1 MGKSIIS
8 NHYKALLGK
17 MIKDKAPEK
26 AAPETEAGIFESI
39 HLLAEEKVSFGDEK
53 VRWLALNTKK
63 MIAKMMDAA
72 SFVTYDVKRNGN
84 IVSCEA
90 KFYWSD
96 DADHPAG
103 TGFVARDVTKRI
115 TSDADASAAETEI
128 EALVRGAAASRA
140 LTDAGIG
147 IEFYSDSFDTLF
159 SSVEESEAEEAAQRK
174 QQGKADEL
182 KRLVPEVPSK
192 EELKKK
198 ARANATAKEAKTEKS
213 AQEKAGEPVK
223 AAQEP
228 AEEKVA
234 PATEVAAPTTEAP
247 AQEPAE
253 VPAPAYEGTMD
264 AGKAKLVATTKGN
277 YAGQPLGIVQSAR
290 PMALVWYAANDTPE
304 VCEAAKAII
313 LAEHPELIE
322 RLNKALGNK

>member
-1 MGKSIIS
+1 
-8 NHYKALLGK
+8 
-17 MIKDKAPEK
+17 
-26 AAPETEAGIFESI
+26 
-39 HLLAEEKVSFGDEK
+39 
-53 VRWLALNTKK
+53 

-159 SSVEESEAEEAAQRK
+159 SSVEESEAEDVTEEATEEASEEKEEAAEEEA
-174 QQGKADEL
+174 GDAAD
-182 KRLVPEVPSK
+182 
-192 EELKKK
+192 
-198 ARANATAKEAKTEKS
+198 
-213 AQEKAGEPVK
+213 
-223 AAQEP
+223 
-228 AEEKVA
+228 AEE
-234 PATEVAAPTTEAP
+234 ATEE
-247 AQEPAE
+247 
-253 VPAPAYEGTMD
+253 
-264 AGKAKLVATTKGN
+264 
-277 YAGQPLGIVQSAR
+277 
-290 PMALVWYAANDTPE
+290 
-304 VCEAAKAII
+304 
-313 LAEHPELIE
+313 
-322 RLNKALGNK
+322 